1 VSRIYHSITLGV
13 PSPSTGRITTNIA
26 RDPSDRLRMTSLG
39 YGAARGRTAASNY
52 RVVRRLGG
60 GAAAL
65 VEWKLETGRT
75 HQIR

>member
-1 VSRIYHSITLGV
+1 
-13 PSPSTGRITTNIA
+13 
-26 RDPSDRLRMTSLG
+26 MTALG

-52 RVVRRLGG
+52 RLLRRVGG

-75 HQIR
+75 HQIRWMQGCRGGAHSPCDVA

>member
-1 VSRIYHSITLGV
+1 V
-13 PSPSTGRITTNIA
+13 TTNIT
-26 RDPSDRLRMTSLG
+26 RDPSNHLKMMAIG
-39 YGAARGRTAASNY
+39 YGATKGRTAASNY
-52 RVVRRLGG
+52 RVLRRLGG